1 MQVLQS
7 KTLIMKCSK
16 TRPAGSKK
24 APKGIC
30 TDRKTGTGKADDEE
44 KVHFWWGGLW
54 QHNLHRWEQGHGT
67 GEVMI
72 ISDGGTA
79 PSQAYVWW
87 SAVWGES
94 LTYGAERG
102 KRRKKPYLSLLIVLW
117 NVQNQNPSELQ
128 KIIAEVNATHLDP
141 QDILSDSLYYYNPQL
156 KKIVIVW
163 WRMERF
169 VNKK

>member
-102 KRRKKPYLSLLIVLW
+102 KRRKETLPIAIDCAMECTKPKSFRTSENHCWSECDTSWSTGYFVRQSVLL
-117 NVQNQNPSELQ
+117 
-128 KIIAEVNATHLDP
+128 
-141 QDILSDSLYYYNPQL
+141 
-156 KKIVIVW
+156 
-163 WRMERF
+163 
-169 VNKK
+169 